1 MSTMKLNKFELIMWK
16 TSNLIVPGASNVKS
30 KYKRPWAGKSQLAVI
45 PQLRKKA
52 TAAFQTNF
60 SRLMGSLKGNEGDHL
75 SRLLL
80 LQALWEAPGELEKLG
95 PERQGRQR
103 FQDSFAN
110 LPQRTSLSGQDEEPG
125 FIFPRKPGKR
135 EPFWRNCLHQTGL
148 EASLWGILLDQQ
160 LVCKGSA
167 HCVWWRK
174 WGANAQDGGP
184 ELYKNSS

>member
-45 PQLRKKA
+45 PQQQLLSKLTFPGLWDPSKGMKEIIFHVFCFCKLRGRLQESQRSQVLKDKA
-52 TAAFQTNF
+52 GRDFRTP
-60 SRLMGSLKGNEGDHL
+60 
-75 SRLLL
+75 LLIF
-80 LQALWEAPGELEKLG
+80 P
-95 PERQGRQR
+95 R
-103 FQDSFAN
+103 
-110 LPQRTSLSGQDEEPG
+110 RTSLSGQDEEPG

-148 EASLWGILLDQQ
+148 EASLWGILLDQW

-184 ELYKNSS
+184 GLYKNSS